1 MHENESGRT
10 QSVAVEKIEEMDEE
24 DDEEFSLDAFL
35 KDGGINL
42 EEIEAEEE
50 SKRIKEAKETWSM
63 EKGARKSMVKGREDM
78 QGELFKTSV
87 KMEQKEGVLEEIF
100 STINSAVNLVA
111 DG

>member
-50 SKRIKEAKETWSM
+50 AKRIKEAKEAWSM
-63 EKGARKSMVKGREDM
+63 EKGTRKSKVKGREDM